1 MKFSIVSLNVGK
13 VTKLKAGRRLIDSAF
28 SKSSVEKALLE
39 ETGFKSDQQ
48 ANLLEHGGIDKAV
61 CVFSLHH
68 FPRIEDILGMEL
80 PIPAFGENF
89 SIDKAD
95 ESEVFIGDVF
105 QCGKVKLQVSQP
117 RQPCFKAG
125 AFLKKNAVIKVM
137 TDNSATGFY
146 FRVLSGGEVKAGE
159 TFERV
164 KSDSLY
170 SLALA
175 NDIMY
180 RREKSLE
187 LLQEFISYDLLSA
200 AWKAELKPR
209 LC

>member
-13 VTKLKAGRRLIDSAF
+13 VAKLKAGRSFVDSAF
-28 SKSSVEKALLE
+28 AKSPVEKALLE
-39 ETGFKSDQQ
+39 KTGFESDQQ
-48 ANLLEHGGIDKAV
+48 ADLKDHGGVEKAV

-68 FPRIEDILGMEL
+68 FPLIENKLGIEL
-80 PIPAFGENF
+80 PVPAFGENF
-89 SIDKAD
+89 SIDRAD

-105 QCGKVKLQVSQP
+105 QCGDVKLQVSQP
-117 RQPCFKAG
+117 RQPCIKAG
-125 AFLKKNAVIKVM
+125 AFLKNNAVIKVM
-137 TDNSATGFY
+137 TENNTTGFY
-146 FRVLSGGEVKAGE
+146 FRVLSGGEVKTGE

-187 LLQEFISYDLLSA
+187 LLQEFISHDSLSA
-200 AWKAELKPR
+200 AWKAELKLR